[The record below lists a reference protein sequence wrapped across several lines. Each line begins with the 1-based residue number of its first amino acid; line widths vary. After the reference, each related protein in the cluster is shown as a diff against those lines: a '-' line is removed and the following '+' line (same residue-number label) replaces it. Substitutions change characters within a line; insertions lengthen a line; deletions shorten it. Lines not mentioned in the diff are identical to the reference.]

1 MLETA
6 GLQLLVEIHR
16 QQRPAFV
23 DWLESWHPVSPRTNP
38 LPSNYAR
45 WGGGWVLEG
54 FYSVNI

>member
-23 DWLESWHPVSPRTNP
+23 DWLESRHPVSPLRIP
-38 LPSNYAR
+38 FLRIMPA
-45 WGGGWVLEG
+45 WGGWVLEG
-54 FYSVNI
+54 FYSVKI